1 MEINDAGVVSGLE
14 GIVLPSGFREH
25 DDLVSAQF
33 HDQVADR
40 NSSYP

>member
-25 DDLVSAQF
+25 DDLLESTEF
-33 HDQVADR
+33 
-40 NSSYP
+40 SPIS